1 MNGRLSSPDG
11 RWDEQNPAYE
21 VLRHLTLRNRGT
33 RHAARRPPPI
43 SGDREPT
50 RPEPGRI
57 LPAAKRPPPVTPGGR
72 IGIAALSG
80 PIDAERLSVGAAALE
95 ELGFDVVLA
104 SNLRHGVVHEGRTLF
119 AGSDRQR
126 LTAFHELAADDS
138 VAGIVFARGG
148 YGVTRLLD
156 GIDWSLLASRPR
168 PYVGY
173 SDLTPMLLGLVSRLG
188 AVAYH
193 GPMVVDFAR
202 GLRPEERT
210 SFLEALAG
218 RRSAVWQLEPVVPG
232 VSAGRREALG
242 GPLLGGCL
250 TMLAAT
256 IGTGFL
262 PDFRDSIL
270 MLEDIDEPEYRI
282 DRLLVQLRT
291 SGVVAGVRTVV
302 AGHFT
307 NCDARDS
314 LIDFAE
320 ALGVPLL
327 VGLPAGHEA
336 PNHTL
341 PLGAP
346 VRLDPVR
353 GMLEVTA

>member
-1 MNGRLSSPDG
+1 M
-11 RWDEQNPAYE
+11 
-21 VLRHLTLRNRGT
+21 TLRSKGTQRG
-33 RHAARRPPPI
+33 AARPPAVRP
-43 SGDREPT
+43 GD
-50 RPEPGRI
+50 
-57 LPAAKRPPPVTPGGR
+57 R

-80 PIDAERLSVGAAALE
+80 PIDAERLSGGVEALE
-95 ELGFDVVLA
+95 DLGFEVVLA
-104 SNLRHGVVHEGRTLF
+104 SNLRSGATREGRSLF

-126 LTAFHELAADDS
+126 LAAFHELAADDR

-148 YGVTRLLD
+148 YGVTRLL
-156 GIDWSLLASRPR
+156 GRIDWPLLASRPR
-168 PYVGY
+168 PCVGY
-173 SDLTPMLLGLVSRLG
+173 SDLTPLLLGLVSRTG
-188 AVAYH
+188 TVAYH

-218 RRSAVWQLEPVVPG
+218 NPGPAWQLEPVVG
-232 VSAGRREALG
+232 VSAGRPEVVEGR
-242 GPLLGGCL
+242 LLGGCL

-256 IGTGFL
+256 TGTGFL
-262 PDFRDSIL
+262 PDLRDSVL
-270 MLEDIDEPEYRI
+270 LLEDIDEPEYRI
-282 DRLLVQLRT
+282 DRLLTQLRT
-291 SGVVAGVRTVV
+291 SRQSAGVRAVV

-320 ALGVPLL
+320 ELGVPLL

-346 VRLDPVR
+346 VRLDPEV
-353 GMLEVTA
+353 GTLEVIA

>member
-1 MNGRLSSPDG
+1 MRCP
-11 RWDEQNPAYE
+11 PA
-21 VLRHLTLRNRGT
+21 V
-33 RHAARRPPPI
+33 RP
-43 SGDREPT
+43 GD
-50 RPEPGRI
+50 
-57 LPAAKRPPPVTPGGR
+57 R

-80 PIDAERLSVGAAALE
+80 PIDGGRLATGVAALE
-95 ELGFDVVLA
+95 DLGFEVVLA
-104 SNLRHGVVHEGRTLF
+104 SNLRAGAAHEGRALF

-126 LTAFHELAADDS
+126 LEAFHELAADDDI
-138 VAGIVFARGG
+138 AGIVFARGG
-148 YGVTRLLD
+148 YGVLRLLER
-156 GIDWSLLASRPR
+156 IDWPLLASRPR

-173 SDLTPMLLGLVSRLG
+173 SDLTPVLLALVSRVRT
-188 AVAYH
+188 VAYH

-210 SFLEALAG
+210 SFLDALAG
-218 RRSAVWQLEPVVPG
+218 KRSRPWQLEPVVPG
-232 VSAGRREALG
+232 VSAGRPKVISGR
-242 GPLLGGCL
+242 LLGGCL
-250 TMLAAT
+250 TMLAST

-262 PDFRDSIL
+262 PGFRDSIL
-270 MLEDIDEPEYRI
+270 VLEDIDEPAYRI
-282 DRLLVQLRT
+282 DRLLTQLRM
-291 SGVVAGVRTVV
+291 SRRMAGVRAVV

-314 LIDFAE
+314 LIDFSD

-346 VRLDPVR
+346 VRLEPDAAT
-353 GMLEVTA
+353 LEVIA

>member
-1 MNGRLSSPDG
+1 M
-11 RWDEQNPAYE
+11 
-21 VLRHLTLRNRGT
+21 
-33 RHAARRPPPI
+33 RRPPAVRP
-43 SGDREPT
+43 GD
-50 RPEPGRI
+50 
-57 LPAAKRPPPVTPGGR
+57 R

-80 PIDAERLSVGAAALE
+80 PIDGGRLSTGVAALE
-95 ELGFDVVLA
+95 GLGFEVVLA
-104 SNLRHGVVHEGRTLF
+104 SNLRAGAVPEGRSLF

-126 LTAFHELAADDS
+126 LAAFHELAADDNI
-138 VAGIVFARGG
+138 AGIVFARGG
-148 YGVTRLLD
+148 YGVLRLLER
-156 GIDWSLLASRPR
+156 IDWPLLASRPR

-173 SDLTPMLLGLVSRLG
+173 SDLTPLLLGLVSR
-188 AVAYH
+188 ARTVAYH

-210 SFLEALAG
+210 SFLDALAG
-218 RRSAVWQLEPVVPG
+218 KRGSPWQLEPVVPG
-232 VSAGRREALG
+232 VSAGRPEATCG
-242 GPLLGGCL
+242 RLLGGCL

-270 MLEDIDEPEYRI
+270 VLEDIDEPEYRI
-282 DRLLVQLRT
+282 DRLLTQLRT
-291 SGVVAGVRTVV
+291 SRRMAGVRAVV

-307 NCDARDS
+307 NCEARDS
-314 LIDFAE
+314 LIDFAD

-346 VRLDPVR
+346 VRLDPDAAT
-353 GMLEVTA
+353 LEVIA

>member
-1 MNGRLSSPDG
+1 M
-11 RWDEQNPAYE
+11 
-21 VLRHLTLRNRGT
+21 
-33 RHAARRPPPI
+33 
-43 SGDREPT
+43 
-50 RPEPGRI
+50 
-57 LPAAKRPPPVTPGGR
+57 
-72 IGIAALSG
+72 
-80 PIDAERLSVGAAALE
+80 AALE
-95 ELGFDVVLA
+95 ELGFEVVLA
-104 SNLRHGVVHEGRTLF
+104 SNLRDGASREGPIRF

-126 LTAFHELAADDS
+126 LAGFHELAADDR

-156 GIDWSLLASRPR
+156 AVDWQLLASRPR
-168 PYVGY
+168 PCVGY
-173 SDLTPMLLGLVSRLG
+173 SDLTPMLLGLVSRVG
-188 AVAYH
+188 TVAYH

-210 SFLEALAG
+210 SFLDALAG
-218 RRSAVWQLEPVVPG
+218 KRSAAWQLEPVVRG
-232 VSAGRREALG
+232 VSAGRRKALEG
-242 GPLLGGCL
+242 RLLGGCL

-262 PDFRDSIL
+262 PDFRDSVL
-270 MLEDIDEPEYRI
+270 VLEDVDEPAYRI

-291 SGVVAGVRTVV
+291 SGALAGVQAVV

-307 NCDARDS
+307 NCAARDS

-327 VGLPAGHEA
+327 VGLPAGHEP

-341 PLGAP
+341 PMGAASL
-346 VRLDPVR
+346 LDPDE
-353 GMLEVTA
+353 GLLEVKE